1 MRSVHGLNWIKH
13 MWCNPEI
20 GCAKE
25 LLNPNK
31 NSGWC
36 ISDLANCPC
45 SSQMSVCLVSA
56 EFPFSTKILG
66 IQSDS
71 PIRHWRFSFCVIGLK
86 GWFLLSVAV
95 NAVCTGNLR
104 GECKFWFQFKTL
116 VWIGNLCWRNSSW
129 SVLWFCLFE
138 GFFFYV
144 LKAWMDLS
152 PSGFYCSGL
161 FSVCPIS
168 ARMLCSPKWPKMGF
182 GDAHW
187 DVLNRRFEFW
197 WLQRQK

>member
-138 GFFFYV
+138 GFFFLCFKGLNGFV
-144 LKAWMDLS
+144 PLWFLLLRPVQCLS
-152 PSGFYCSGL
+152 H
-161 FSVCPIS
+161 FSTDAVQ
-168 ARMLCSPKWPKMGF
+168 PKMTKNGIW
-182 GDAHW
+182 GCPL